1 MSSNSREN
9 FFNKIFK
16 AELVSILLFIMLLIA
31 VFNLEKILKE
41 SEKLEKKYIE
51 ISSSNESLKELN
63 EKLIADNESLKEL
76 NEKLNEKL
84 IAETV
89 TLPMKYDFETHTWI
103 RDSSPEAARDTVNR
117 MNKNT
122 EPSTTGLAPSLKKS

>member
-1 MSSNSREN
+1 M
-9 FFNKIFK
+9 
-16 AELVSILLFIMLLIA
+16 
-31 VFNLEKILKE
+31 
-41 SEKLEKKYIE
+41 KKYIE

-89 TLPMKYDFETHTWI
+89 TLPINMTLILIHGNEI
-103 RDSSPEAARDTVNR
+103 ALQRLPEI
-117 MNKNT
+117 MQI
-122 EPSTTGLAPSLKKS
+122 G